1 MKVVATRADCPL
13 GEVGVGAVVLVFEDG
28 GLTTTGGRGGS
39 ITSFSVRTGFGAS
52 AGGKSGGAISWMR
65 LPGSTGLIYGG
76 NSLYP
81 KHRFP
86 GNH

>member
-52 AGGKSGGAISWMR
+52 AGGKSGGAIS
-65 LPGSTGLIYGG
+65 
-76 NSLYP
+76 
-81 KHRFP
+81 
-86 GNH
+86 